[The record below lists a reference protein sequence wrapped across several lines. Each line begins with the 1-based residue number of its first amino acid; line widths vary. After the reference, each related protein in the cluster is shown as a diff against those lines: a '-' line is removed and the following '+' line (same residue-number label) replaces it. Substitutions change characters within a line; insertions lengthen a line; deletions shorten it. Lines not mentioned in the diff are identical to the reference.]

1 MYTFA
6 WHLFLCSVFYVM
18 GPGMSVFILQAV
30 RDGVFETPF
39 RGPVFLIPQCLY
51 SHGECGRGVW
61 PRSSQSWLPVTT
73 SDELFLPPPN
83 HCTLTVGF
91 HLESESSV
99 RKFACDTYIYIYTRT
114 FFSFFLN
121 VIHRG
126 WCYAVSFTLICH
138 RKCPLITSVP
148 CPRHLFIC
156 FLELDFARHQFRRVA
171 ITHPNYCCSC
181 VSAEFLVGHGSSC
194 ILPGTECVHAHEN

>member
-6 WHLFLCSVFYVM
+6 CLLFLCSVFYVM
-18 GPGMSVFILQAV
+18 GLGMSVFILQAV

-91 HLESESSV
+91 HLESESFV
-99 RKFACDTYIYIYTRT
+99 CKFACDTYIYIYLHTCT
-114 FFSFFLN
+114 HFFLFSWKSSIE
-121 VIHRG
+121 VDFMQCPLH
-126 WCYAVSFTLICH
+126 CMICH
-138 RKCPLITSVP
+138 RKCPSITSVP
-148 CPRHLFIC
+148 CLRHLFIC
-156 FLELDFARHQFRRVA
+156 FSELDFARHQFRRVA
-171 ITHPNYCCSC
+171 ITHPNYCCNC
-181 VSAEFLVGHGSSC
+181 VSAEF
-194 ILPGTECVHAHEN
+194 